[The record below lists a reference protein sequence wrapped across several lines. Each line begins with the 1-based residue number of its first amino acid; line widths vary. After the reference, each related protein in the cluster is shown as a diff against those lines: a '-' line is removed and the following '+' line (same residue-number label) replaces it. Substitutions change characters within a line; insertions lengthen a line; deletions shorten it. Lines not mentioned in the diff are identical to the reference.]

1 MVDETMK
8 ANILKLPKNCNK
20 LCCLLKLLSQQ

>member
-1 MVDETMK
+1 MAEETMK

-20 LCCLLKLLSQQ
+20 LCCVLKLLSQQ